1 MEKKE
6 QRTIHCKLILQV
18 MLQHFSFKGIPCMQ
32 VTLNIREKQRIRYRK
47 TQHQRGARKKVMAY
61 HVSQEIK

>member
-47 TQHQRGARKKVMAY
+47 TRHQREEQERK
-61 HVSQEIK
+61 